1 MVVNEMASCI
11 SLPSEGKTTLVL
23 HNMYKCRNIKLTHDD
38 ETLLLAVFTEI
49 VKQKIGGVVK
59 DEI

>member
-1 MVVNEMASCI
+1 MVSNEIASCI
-11 SLPSEGKTTLVL
+11 SISSEGKTTLVL

-49 VKQKIGGVVK
+49 VKPKIGGVVEN
-59 DEI
+59 D

>member
-1 MVVNEMASCI
+1 MVSNQIASCI
-11 SLPSEGKTTLVL
+11 SISSEGKTTLVL

-49 VKQKIGGVVK
+49 VKQKIGGVAK
-59 DEI
+59 DD